1 VNKQKSARPPK
12 PQEHPPVDTGLVR
25 PRHAAPDA
33 FEQNPLREV
42 SERISLQATE
52 GLDDAGRVREALRI
66 VIAEGLSVSEAAR
79 RCHVAPSFLSQWR
92 EKYLAIL
99 NETPSIAEQPL
110 MDKGAMLRDA
120 DLVRIPRVAREHF
133 AENWERLVEATRA
146 TPSTFRQHPVLVFLE
161 NSWLTS
167 WLYQEGRL
175 DRGVLAG
182 VSVVV
187 AVLVL
192 TATFIFA
199 GHFYRQEKP
208 QPDAVEDFDVA
219 IRKAAD
225 VARNF
230 FRAEPAEEKMKFVR
244 ADGPVRAL
252 MEEYFRRH
260 PAVGFPVADLTKA
273 IPDTDRFALEFDIPS
288 LDRRHFCVVIN
299 RAGTLLVDWETT
311 SLFQEANLEQI
322 RQSQPRSPVRVAV
335 HVVSDDYYNY
345 SFTRDRFRCYRLY
358 YPGLQLDLLAYAA
371 KDSAEER
378 TLNTLLQPV
387 TSSRRQVTAVL
398 EVKYPP
404 GDVPANQVELVRIV
418 SEDWILP

>member
-230 FRAEPAEEKMKFVR
+230 FRAETAEEKMKFVR

-252 MEEYFRRH
+252 MEDYFRRH

-299 RAGTLLVDWETT
+299 RAGTLLVDC
-311 SLFQEANLEQI
+311 
-322 RQSQPRSPVRVAV
+322 
-335 HVVSDDYYNY
+335 NY